1 MGMCHSF
8 RSRIIGPHSSITYSG
23 RTGANAGLDGEPGQQ
38 DNCSDLELRDQR
50 RVEEKARI
58 KAEIKRSRNIDKS
71 LKAEKREYKQTHRL
85 LLLGAGESG
94 KSTIVKQMRILHVN
108 GFNAE

>member
-1 MGMCHSF
+1 MGMC
-8 RSRIIGPHSSITYSG
+8 YSLRPG
-23 RTGANAGLDGEPGQQ
+23 GDHLPIPSYGNVEVEVVDRGGECPAAIAVKLKQ
-38 DNCSDLELRDQR
+38 DIKAK
-50 RVEEKARI
+50 EKAD
-58 KAEIKRSRNIDKS
+58 IKRSKSIDKS
-71 LKAEKREYKQTHRL
+71 LKAEKRQYKQTHRL

>member
-1 MGMCHSF
+1 GD
-8 RSRIIGPHSSITYSG
+8 
-23 RTGANAGLDGEPGQQ
+23 AEPGGAPERPDPQVVQRLRQ
-38 DNCSDLELRDQR
+38 DL
-50 RVEEKARI
+50 VAKEKAD
-58 KAEIKRSRNIDKS
+58 KKRSKSIDKT

>member
-1 MGMCHSF
+1 MGMCYSL
-8 RSRIIGPHSSITYSG
+8 RARLIGAHHAIAYGGDGDPH
-23 RTGANAGLDGEPGQQ
+23 AGP
-38 DNCSDLELRDQR
+38 LEHADPQLIHRLRQEL
-50 RVEEKARI
+50 VAKEKAD
-58 KAEIKRSRNIDKS
+58 KKRSKSIDKT
-71 LKAEKREYKQTHRL
+71 LKAEKREYKHTHRL